1 MADSRG
7 TDSRNTE
14 PVKRTPGLDPQH
26 GLPVEPQPCAPAARP
41 CPECANP
48 GQTLVSEGDVVAIYR
63 CPICG
68 HLSAPVKE
76 R

>member
-1 MADSRG
+1 MADPRG
-7 TDSRNTE
+7 AGPVDNPHQAADQDPCGSGAE
-14 PVKRTPGLDPQH
+14 PTAESSG
-26 GLPVEPQPCAPAARP
+26 EPSHP

-48 GQTLVSEGDVVAIYR
+48 RQTLVSEGDVVAIYR
-63 CPICG
+63 CPTCG